1 MEEIMFEAI
10 VITISV
16 IAVIGGG
23 ALAWWLENGPDKEN
37 SSDAETADKKTN

>member
-1 MEEIMFEAI
+1 MFEAI

-23 ALAWWLENGPDKEN
+23 ALAWWLENGPDKEE
-37 SSDAETADKKTN
+37 SSDAEKANKETN